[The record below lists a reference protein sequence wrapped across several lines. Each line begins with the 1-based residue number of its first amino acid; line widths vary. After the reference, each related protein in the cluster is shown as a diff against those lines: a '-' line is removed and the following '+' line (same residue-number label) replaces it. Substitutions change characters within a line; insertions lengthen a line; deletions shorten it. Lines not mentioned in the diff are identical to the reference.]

1 MNTRWWGKIGIPLA
15 ISLLMM
21 ATALKLWASTSI
33 DLVVGIFLGAGLII
47 LGMSIYEL
55 FHERVNDPGP
65 TE

>member
-15 ISLLMM
+15 IALLMM
-21 ATALKLWASTSI
+21 ATALKLWSTESI

-55 FHERVNDPGP
+55 FHERTDGKDQ
-65 TE
+65 